1 VTGEESFLNRKYLSL
16 IFIFTGL
23 CRMIK
28 SENLKKLYGA
38 TVAVDDVSFEVQ
50 KGETFGLLGPNGAG
64 KTTTIKMLSG
74 LLKPDAGTIILNG
87 KTDPGLTDVRMSFGV
102 VPQSLALYGELSAL
116 ENLLFF
122 GRIYGLSGQK
132 LKERVRICL
141 EIAGLAERSKE
152 RVSKYSG
159 GMKRRLNMVCSLL
172 HDPPILLLDE
182 PTVGVDPQSRNLIFE
197 TIEEMSK
204 QGRTII
210 YTTHYMEEAQR
221 LCDRVAIID
230 HGRILDMDSVDN
242 LITRHGGPSHIEAE
256 FEETQ
261 SDVNK
266 IKPFI
271 ESKNIQFDGT
281 KIVFQTNRPMESLA
295 KLNSSGVRF
304 RSLKVQTA
312 DLEDVFLNLTG
323 RRLRN

>member
-1 VTGEESFLNRKYLSL
+1 
-16 IFIFTGL
+16 
-23 CRMIK
+23 MIK

-38 TVAVDDVSFEVQ
+38 TVAVDDMSFEVQ
-50 KGETFGLLGPNGAG
+50 KGKTFGLLGPNGAG
-64 KTTTIKMLSG
+64 KTTTIKMLCG
-74 LLKPDAGTIILNG
+74 LLKPDAGTITLNG
-87 KTDPGLTDVRMSFGV
+87 KTNPGLTDVRMSFGV

-141 EIAGLAERSKE
+141 DIAGLAERSKE

-230 HGRILDMDSVDN
+230 HGRILDMDSVEN

-266 IKPFI
+266 IKPFVD
-271 ESKNIQFDGT
+271 STNIQFDGM
-281 KIVFQTNRPMESLA
+281 KIVFQTSRPMESLA